1 MGSDEQKY
9 LYVPKLIKLPNEIEN
24 LVNEKSILSKIIED
38 IAQTGDIS
46 AYDWK
51 SIKLY
56 IALKM
61 KEAILNMNIIY
72 PDFQVSSNMG
82 ETFEETLINILLY
95 YKTFE
100 EK

>member
-9 LYVPKLIKLPNEIEN
+9 IYIATLIKLPKEIEI
-24 LVNEKSILSKIIED
+24 LVDTKSILSKIIED

-51 SIKLY
+51 AIKLY

-61 KEAILNMNIIY
+61 KEAILNMHIIY
-72 PDFQVSSNMG
+72 PDFQVLSIG
-82 ETFEETLINILLY
+82 ETFEETLTNILLY

-100 EK
+100 KK

>member
-9 LYVPKLIKLPNEIEN
+9 IYIATLIKLPKEIEI
-24 LVNEKSILSKIIED
+24 LVDTKSILSKIIED

-72 PDFQVSSNMG
+72 PDFQVSSNIG
-82 ETFEETLINILLY
+82 ETFEDTLTNILLY

-100 EK
+100 DK